1 MTQPDPTPFPIDHV
15 IEQGDDAD
23 PALALRDGTLN
34 YADLRT
40 RVGRLAAWLKSQI
53 PETGAR
59 IASWSAKGEL
69 TCLLPLAAPRAGL
82 VHVPINPMLKR
93 AQVAHILADSGAAML
108 IGTPALSMLGAFGAA
123 ITMGLRRGGLLLS
136 LLVLPLYIPTLIFG
150 TEIVRRGADG
160 GDPGTPILFLAGI
173 TLAVLA
179 LVPFAAAAALRINLR

>member
-15 IEQGDDAD
+15 IEHGGDAD
-23 PALALRDGTLN
+23 PALALRDGTLS

-40 RVGRLAAWLKSQI
+40 RVGRLAGWLKSQI

-108 IGTPALSMLGAFGAA
+108 IGTPARLSTLEQGD
-123 ITMGLRRGGLLLS
+123 
-136 LLVLPLYIPTLIFG
+136 LP
-150 TEIVRRGADG
+150 
-160 GDPGTPILFLAGI
+160 AGC
-173 TLAVLA
+173 AQVEES
-179 LVPFAAAAALRINLR
+179 AALEAAKDANRS